1 MFQNLILLFFARC
14 VTTILSLP
22 VEFVL
27 TIFRSVPI
35 PYCRRR
41 AMLSCSILSRCSLK
55 RAIVS
60 SQDSNCRPSTF
71 CLCFVRATV
80 RSSETTILYSETNRC
95 PPPSWTLLQCCD
107 PTNMFFL
114 ETKIYHTHYH
124 VRNERILWKL
134 VALQKLTFYSHGI
147 PMYSNTVRI
156 PKPCSLQGFIQYSH
170 SLGCV
175 SFNRWKRFGDFSR
188 WAPNAQKTQPVLL
201 SPVVVHPPHKVW
213 SHRKRRRREYCRCA
227 NTQEHHFLSRKTS
240 AENLEISY

>member
-1 MFQNLILLFFARC
+1 MCLNPFRFAIQLLSATSKVVTLKYVSKFNPAFFARC

-95 PPPSWTLLQCCD
+95 PPPRERFYNVVIQPICS
-107 PTNMFFL
+107 FL
-114 ETKIYHTHYH
+114 
-124 VRNERILWKL
+124 
-134 VALQKLTFYSHGI
+134 
-147 PMYSNTVRI
+147 
-156 PKPCSLQGFIQYSH
+156 KPRYIT
-170 SLGCV
+170 
-175 SFNRWKRFGDFSR
+175 
-188 WAPNAQKTQPVLL
+188 P
-201 SPVVVHPPHKVW
+201 
-213 SHRKRRRREYCRCA
+213 
-227 NTQEHHFLSRKTS
+227 
-240 AENLEISY
+240 IIM